1 MNGMTRILEVYVF
14 FFFFMSV
21 LTEGEWVLRKKV
33 KGIQAYVN
41 VKEKSQ
47 KSYTYQ
53 TIKKCT
59 LKASFHPWKSS
70 TVTHVNTFEKIE

>member
-1 MNGMTRILEVYVF
+1 VG
-14 FFFFMSV
+14 SQ
-21 LTEGEWVLRKKV
+21 KKV
-33 KGIQAYVN
+33 KGIQVYVN

>member
-14 FFFFMSV
+14 FFFFHECSHRRRV
-21 LTEGEWVLRKKV
+21 GSQKKV
-33 KGIQAYVN
+33 KGIQVYVN